1 MFRFQRLDVWQKS
14 VDFTETILNI
24 TNQIP
29 QRYQFSLGE
38 QLRRAVI
45 SISTNIAE
53 GSGRKSPKEAQN
65 FYNIAKGSVY
75 EVISLLTILFRLK
88 IIDDSGA
95 DKEAIYDQAEEIA
108 KMLTGLMRKQKKL

>member
-14 VDFTETILNI
+14 IDFTKIILGI
-24 TNQIP
+24 TDRIP

-53 GSGRKSPKEAQN
+53 GSGRKSPKEARN

-75 EVISLLTILFRLK
+75 EVVSLLTILFRFK
-88 IIDDSGA
+88 IIDDSKI
-95 DKEAIYDQAEEIA
+95 DKERIYEDAEEIA
-108 KMLTGLMRKQKKL
+108 RMLTGLIRKQCKK